1 MFKGKAD
8 PHTKNQ
14 GSEHLMHNVFYIVGV
29 IVVVLI
35 ILSLLGIT

>member
-1 MFKGKAD
+1 MGKAD
-8 PHTKNQ
+8 PQTKNQ
-14 GSEHLMHNVFYIVGV
+14 RSEHLMHNVFYIVGV